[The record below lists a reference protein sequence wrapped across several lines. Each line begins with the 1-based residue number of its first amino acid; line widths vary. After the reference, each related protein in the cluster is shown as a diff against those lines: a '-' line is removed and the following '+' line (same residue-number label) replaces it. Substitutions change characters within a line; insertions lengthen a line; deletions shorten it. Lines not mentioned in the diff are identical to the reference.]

1 MNEKIMSPLRV
12 LDALLLTALLSIALG
27 CGTSAPATDP
37 TDPSDPTAQT
47 NPEDTTTVKGMPGV
61 DYVRVEVFYGTD
73 RARTGLQDPAEFYG
87 GDRGELELGSIIVTV
102 PKGHQVGQLESPVWW
117 KLEFEADPA
126 KHIILEDVNPDR
138 KEVILDRINK
148 SVARSEER
156 ALLVFIHGY
165 NVTFE
170 DAARRTAQI
179 AYDLPYDGVP
189 VLYSWPANGSLLDYA
204 ADEADARW
212 TATHFKGFLRDLVD
226 ESGADKIHL
235 IAHSMGNRVLAAA
248 LVELRREIEEPV
260 FNEIV
265 LTAPD
270 IDADVF
276 RRDIAPAILP
286 LADRITLYASSQ
298 DKALNLSRSIH
309 GYPRAGESGPDLVL
323 VEGVETV
330 DASHV
335 DTDLLGHNYFAQT
348 QAVLVDLY
356 NLIRYGSSPDQRNLK
371 QEEREG
377 RAYWV
382 LP

>member
-1 MNEKIMSPLRV
+1 MSLPRI
-12 LDALLLTALLSIALG
+12 LDALLLAALLSIALG
-27 CGTSAPATDP
+27 CGTSAPTTTT

-47 NPEDTTTVKGMPGV
+47 NPQDTTTVKGMPGR

-73 RARTGLQDPAEFYG
+73 RARTGSEDPVDFYG
-87 GDRGELELGSIIVTV
+87 GDRGELELGTMIVTV

-117 KLEFEADPA
+117 KLEFEADPT
-126 KHIILEDVNPDR
+126 KHIVLEDINPDR
-138 KEVILDRINK
+138 KEVILDRMNK
-148 SVARSEER
+148 AVARSDER

-189 VLYSWPANGSLLDYA
+189 LLYSWPANGSLLDYT

-212 TATHFKGFLRDLVD
+212 TAPHLKGLLRDLVD

-235 IAHSMGNRVLAAA
+235 IAHSMGNRVLTSA
-248 LVELRREIEEPV
+248 LVELQREIQEPI
-260 FNEIV
+260 FNEVV

-276 RRDIAPAILP
+276 QRDIVPAIVP

-298 DKALNLSRSIH
+298 DRALNASRSLH
-309 GYPRAGESGPDLVL
+309 GYPRAGESGENMVL

-330 DASHV
+330 DASDV

-371 QEEREG
+371 REEREG
-377 RAYWV
+377 RFYWV